1 MARLPTRDDLP
12 QAVPTPAGGIVRAP
26 QNNIGS
32 ALSRLGASMAAQ
44 AAEDRKKQGV
54 MERARATA
62 MLQSGLIES
71 SSNYTP
77 QNKPDVTKW
86 SEDFYKGSTRLREES
101 AKLISDPNERELFML
116 QSEDDLTRYNVNI
129 SQNAQ
134 KIQNERH
141 IETTTLS
148 MDQILDAAALTENEE
163 ERIALLSKYRALS
176 KDLVDANLMSPAKAA
191 DLDQKGRQKVAGL
204 VVQQQIMKSPGVAY
218 GALTGEP
225 TENFLHK
232 TLGKENAR
240 RDPTARPRY
249 TKGPKKGELMSS
261 ALGLFQFTDGTWER
275 LRKKYPELGLT
286 KSYGKVD
293 NPNDGRLDN
302 EQQMRAMRALTKE
315 NAAALRKADLPVT
328 EATLYLAHFAG
339 AGGAAKL
346 LSADPGARAEVL
358 FPAEAKANPRHFVG
372 KTVGEAIA
380 SLTKG
385 MDGQPIKVGPE
396 YASLSA
402 EQKIVLE
409 RQAKAAADQ
418 QWNQN
423 KDEFETDMLV
433 TLADEAMS
441 MGSREESLKYLQEAD
456 GSAEVRLKAEQLVNQ
471 RWNTNE
477 KVEQEQRKS
486 QWEDV
491 YNKVIPVVDAGNRE
505 QALQIADTIKNP
517 DDRVAMRKYILSP
530 PQSTPP
536 EVMAEINKLRYGDA
550 EARQKFMELDLTQ
563 PKYLSNMTQADIERI
578 GNEQQGMRERSKT
591 TGKDPVWN
599 TVENM
604 RSNLST
610 SLGLNVSGAKADPN
624 DVAVLDLITRD
635 IQTALEDAYK
645 MKGDTL
651 TSQEMQQVADQA
663 VISWYEKSNVTDGGK
678 LWFDSEGPAAQA
690 VSNEYKRLRD
700 RGETLPLPT
709 LWTKFDAAVKA
720 TEEKTGKTY
729 ERSPEAFSRW
739 LAAQ

>member
-12 QAVPTPAGGIVRAP
+12 QAVPSPAGGIVRAP

-148 MDQILDAAALTENEE
+148 MDQILDAAALTEDEE

-240 RDPTARPRY
+240 RDPTARPRD
-249 TKGPKKGELMSS
+249 KDGNLMSS
-261 ALGLFQFTDGTWER
+261 ALGLFQFTDETWEG

-423 KDEFETDMLV
+423 KDEFETDMLA
-433 TLADEAMS
+433 TLADEAM
-441 MGSREESLKYLQEAD
+441 MMDSREESLKYLQESD
-456 GSAEVRLKAEQLVNQ
+456 GSASVKLKAEPIINQ
-471 RWNTNE
+471 RWNAKNKIKE
-477 KVEQEQRKS
+477 ERRQEEWQQTYKAVQDGMDAGADPVSLKDMADKLTDQNDRAALNKFILEGPPKKDTDALVNRIDTLRYSSDPEDQKKFIEMDLTTPEMLSGLTSASRQEMFRQQAAARKAQLPDGS
-486 QWEDV
+486 SPELMTIANIRDSYPVQLGLEIKGANPDPEDV
-491 YNKVIPVVDAGNRE
+491 AVWSVIQGNIQMQLNAFTQQNGKPPDTA
-505 QALQIADTIKNP
+505 QAQQIADQAI
-517 DDRVAMRKYILSP
+517 ISWH
-530 PQSTPP
+530 QSTKTGGIWGFNQNDTPMAKAISDRYEAMPAKDRPP
-536 EVMAEINKLRYGDA
+536 LSALWR
-550 EARQKFMELDLTQ
+550 T
-563 PKYLSNMTQADIERI
+563 YLSELQAH
-578 GNEQQGMRERSKT
+578 NQ
-591 TGKDPVWN
+591 
-599 TVENM
+599 
-604 RSNLST
+604 
-610 SLGLNVSGAKADPN
+610 
-624 DVAVLDLITRD
+624 
-635 IQTALEDAYK
+635 
-645 MKGDTL
+645 
-651 TSQEMQQVADQA
+651 
-663 VISWYEKSNVTDGGK
+663 
-678 LWFDSEGPAAQA
+678 
-690 VSNEYKRLRD
+690 
-700 RGETLPLPT
+700 
-709 LWTKFDAAVKA
+709 
-720 TEEKTGKTY
+720 KTGKNLQPNPSFFMENY
-729 ERSPEAFSRW
+729 
-739 LAAQ
+739 LK